1 MQHDPMRGLQTS
13 CALQS
18 LLDCALDRALELT
31 GTALGNLQLMDWR
44 NSNLSI
50 AAQRGF
56 NDKFLSF
63 FRRVSPTDGS
73 ACARAV
79 LQGRAIIIEDVLA
92 DDEFAPYRTIALEAG
107 FRSVQ
112 STPLISSGGAFVGV
126 LSTHFSKL
134 HRPRAVD
141 MRAMAAIA
149 GITANAII
157 RRRAIGRAADPAAK
171 DFEERHE
178 QTSEQI
184 NRARQAV
191 ERSNELLRRIGQ
203 KLSH

>member
-1 MQHDPMRGLQTS
+1 MQQDLTRGLQTS
-13 CALQS
+13 SALQS
-18 LLDCALDRALELT
+18 LLDCALHRALELT

-44 NSNLSI
+44 DNNLSI

-63 FRRVSPTDGS
+63 FRRVSPTGGS
-73 ACARAV
+73 ACARAI

-126 LSTHFSKL
+126 LSTHFSKP
-134 HRPRAVD
+134 HQPTAVD

-149 GITANAII
+149 GVTANAII
-157 RRRAIGRAADPAAK
+157 RRQAMGMGADPTAK
-171 DFEERHE
+171 EFEERHE
-178 QTSEQI
+178 QASEQI
-184 NRARQAV
+184 RRARQAV

-203 KLSH
+203 KHGH

>member
-1 MQHDPMRGLQTS
+1 MQQDLTRGLQTS
-13 CALQS
+13 SVLQS
-18 LLDCALDRALELT
+18 LLDCALHRALELT

-44 NSNLSI
+44 NNSLSI

-56 NDKFLSF
+56 NDTFLSF
-63 FRRVSPTDGS
+63 FRRVSPTSGS

-92 DDEFAPYRTIALEAG
+92 DHGFAPYRTIALEAG

-112 STPLISSGGAFVGV
+112 STPLISSSGAFVGV
-126 LSTHFSKL
+126 LSTHFSNL
-134 HRPRAVD
+134 HRPTAAD
-141 MRAMAAIA
+141 MQAIA
-149 GITANAII
+149 AVAGVTANAII
-157 RRRAIGRAADPAAK
+157 RRRAIARAADPAAK

-178 QTSEQI
+178 QASEQI

-203 KLSH
+203 KLNH

>member
-1 MQHDPMRGLQTS
+1 MQQDLTRGLQTS
-13 CALQS
+13 SVLQS
-18 LLDCALDRALELT
+18 LLDSALHRALELT
-31 GTALGNLQLMDWR
+31 GTTLGNLQLMDWR
-44 NSNLSI
+44 GNSLSI

-63 FRRVSPTDGS
+63 FRRVSPTSGS

-92 DDEFAPYRTIALEAG
+92 DHGFAPYRTIALEAG

-112 STPLISSGGAFVGV
+112 STPLISSGGAFIGV
-126 LSTHFSKL
+126 LSTHFSNP

-141 MRAMAAIA
+141 MQAMAAIA
-149 GITANAII
+149 GATANAII
-157 RRRAIGRAADPAAK
+157 RWRAIERTAEPAAT

-178 QTSEQI
+178 LTSEQI